1 MTVFAKDPAA
11 TLDYSFDWSAWLAPG
26 ETITTDS
33 WAVEPAGVGAPMLGV
48 ETVTGA
54 TRAVLVSGGTAG
66 HRYRLSCHIETDAGR
81 TAERS
86 ATLRVM
92 EV

>member
-26 ETITTDS
+26 ETIIIDS
-33 WAVEPAGVGAPMLGV
+33 WAIEPSGVGAPTLGV
-48 ETVTGA
+48 ESITGA
-54 TRAVLVSGGTAG
+54 THAVLVSGGTSG

-81 TAERS
+81 IAERS
-86 ATLRVM
+86 AALRVM

>member
-26 ETITTDS
+26 EVITTDS
-33 WAVEPAGVGAPMLGV
+33 WAIEPSGAGAPTLGAK
-48 ETVTGA
+48 TVTGA
-54 TRAVLVSGGTAG
+54 THAVLVSGGTAG

-86 ATLRVM
+86 AAIRVM